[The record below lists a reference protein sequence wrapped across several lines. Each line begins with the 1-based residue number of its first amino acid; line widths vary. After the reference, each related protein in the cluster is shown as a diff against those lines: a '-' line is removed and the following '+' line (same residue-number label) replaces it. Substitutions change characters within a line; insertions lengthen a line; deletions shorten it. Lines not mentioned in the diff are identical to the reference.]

1 MYHDSMA
8 WDLGGDVVSPQEIFY
23 NIKLSDWGNDS
34 IKTVLKTEIWIW
46 NVDWRDVKFRQT
58 KTRGLSVSAQKNHS

>member
-1 MYHDSMA
+1 MTA
-8 WDLGGDVVSPQEIFY
+8 WPGIWEVMRWARKKFFS
-23 NIKLSDWGNDS
+23 NIKLSDWSNDS

-46 NVDWRDVKFRQT
+46 NVDWRDTKFRQT